1 MATIPTLPHGV
12 SDYVAAF
19 DLTSIAVTRD
29 GRLVVTRNPAGAAAV
44 WLCPAKGC
52 KRTSVHRQ
60 PYQHFWL
67 KTAGKRLNQLFARL

>member
-19 DLTSIAVTRD
+19 DLFDRRHPRRPPCRD
-29 GRLVVTRNPAGAAAV
+29 AQSGPSSGGMVVPGE
-44 WLCPAKGC
+44 GS

-60 PYQHFWL
+60 PHQHFGWKL
-67 KTAGKRLNQLFARL
+67 PEKLNQLFARL